1 MSFKTKVFTLLI
13 CLMPILHAYAT
24 PIPNVTLGEIGLLF
38 LLPIG
43 IIDYFRLNDK
53 LRITPYF
60 LFIFV
65 MTITSLVT
73 MILQS
78 SYDYMA
84 VAKLFGRLYFYF
96 CIICILGKV
105 YFNFPYAIKIYKI
118 LCIFV
123 SLYLVTQTICYY
135 AFQLILPATVEGI
148 PLYNNETYYAIDF
161 QAVYAR
167 LFRPQSIFLE
177 PGVFAQYLLPCL
189 LLCLFK
195 VNKFENNVN
204 IKLALFISGSLILS
218 LSAQAIILTAII
230 WVIWF
235 GISLKKMNATK
246 KIILFYMGTLGVCLF
261 FVAVTLIEPLREA
274 IIGRFIEGTSY
285 DSTNVR
291 IVRGFQVYEQL
302 GLIFQFVGVGFGNIT
317 TFVITHGITTE
328 NDLYGSNINGV
339 IQHNYEYM
347 NAIAYV
353 LVTGGFISFLFFFN
367 LFYSLFKVSRGFSR
381 MCVVILLL
389 LSLVGGTLISTT
401 WIVFMLFIYKGIEN
415 YEVKDL
421 HKVRK

>member
-118 LCIFV
+118 CAY
-123 SLYLVTQTICYY
+123 LYHYI
-135 AFQLILPATVEGI
+135 
-148 PLYNNETYYAIDF
+148 
-161 QAVYAR
+161 
-167 LFRPQSIFLE
+167 
-177 PGVFAQYLLPCL
+177 
-189 LLCLFK
+189 
-195 VNKFENNVN
+195 
-204 IKLALFISGSLILS
+204 
-218 LSAQAIILTAII
+218 
-230 WVIWF
+230 
-235 GISLKKMNATK
+235 
-246 KIILFYMGTLGVCLF
+246 
-261 FVAVTLIEPLREA
+261 
-274 IIGRFIEGTSY
+274 
-285 DSTNVR
+285 
-291 IVRGFQVYEQL
+291 
-302 GLIFQFVGVGFGNIT
+302 
-317 TFVITHGITTE
+317 
-328 NDLYGSNINGV
+328 
-339 IQHNYEYM
+339 
-347 NAIAYV
+347 
-353 LVTGGFISFLFFFN
+353 
-367 LFYSLFKVSRGFSR
+367 
-381 MCVVILLL
+381 
-389 LSLVGGTLISTT
+389 
-401 WIVFMLFIYKGIEN
+401 
-415 YEVKDL
+415 
-421 HKVRK
+421 